1 MAEYGIVIGIKDIKG
16 NCALSDYKD
25 FILADSASFASSSS
39 RMGKGIANT
48 RISVD
53 QSPVSVQIL
62 AGKWVAELQN
72 ACYISKNIG
81 EVKIHQLAQ
90 AVDKESQAKPTV
102 VQSITLQDT
111 VIVSIEQA
119 WTVDDGARLVGV
131 TFTFSKILLEI
142 GKKPADFTLRNFTA
156 KAV

>member
-16 NCALSDYKD
+16 NCALADYKD
-25 FILADSASFASSSS
+25 FILAEAASFASSST
-39 RMGKGIANT
+39 RMGKGITNT

-53 QSPVSVQIL
+53 QSPVSVQML
-62 AGKWVAELQN
+62 AGKWIAELQN

-81 EVKIHQLAQ
+81 EVKIHQLGQ

-102 VQSITLQDT
+102 IQSLTLTDA
-111 VIVSIEQA
+111 VVVSVEQG
-119 WTVDDGARLVGV
+119 WSVDDGSRIVGV
-131 TFTFSKILLEI
+131 TFNFAKILLEI